1 VWGGPCTIVTL
12 KQYRIQISDSSRA
25 LPLLVLSY
33 AVLMTHFVFSRA
45 FRDSLLGSHLAIS
58 SLPGLTVLGTL
69 LAISLSLLLS
79 FFVRSSQ
86 RIVVI
91 RLLFALLGL
100 VELWMAWGY
109 QSHPWIYGAYYM
121 QVSAST
127 ALGLSLIW
135 ILIGDWTNRCNAR
148 KDDRIPTILICG
160 TAAGM
165 FGGLGLVHIPGVLN
179 FGIANAMLASMHL
192 VVAFALLLYRDEF
205 CHPAEETVSEVIAR
219 GRALLAGRV
228 VQALA
233 LVTVLGATTS
243 TLLDLVFRVA
253 TSETYTQQAGRLHFF
268 GLFQSILCLGALLS
282 QLVMNRLQRMKL
294 GIAIIHLHP
303 MVVAVAGCMAALW
316 PGFWAIGAFRLLE
329 YSLRN
334 STFRMGTERTYMAL
348 PDETR
353 VEVRP
358 LVDVVGERVGDMIA
372 AGFLQLLLID
382 NAHLPP
388 IATPLA
394 IAGCSVALYV
404 VCRILEGKADEM
416 AKAAQRA
423 RAQVS
428 LEGIAKE
435 SSVLV

>member
-1 VWGGPCTIVTL
+1 LIHH
-12 KQYRIQISDSSRA
+12 RIQIADSTRA

-33 AVLMTHFVFSRA
+33 AVLMMHFVFSRA
-45 FRDSLLGSHLAIS
+45 FRDSLLGSHLTVS
-58 SLPGLTVLGTL
+58 NLPGLTVLGTL

-86 RIVVI
+86 RIVII

-100 VELWMAWGY
+100 AELWMAWGY
-109 QSHPWIYGAYYM
+109 QSHSWIYSAYYI

-135 ILIGDWTNRCNAR
+135 VLIGDWTNRCNAR

-165 FGGLGLVHIPGVLN
+165 FGGLGLVQIPGALN
-179 FGIANAMLASMHL
+179 FRIANAMLAAMHL
-192 VVAFALLLYRDEF
+192 VVALALVLYRDDF
-205 CHPAEETVSEVIAR
+205 CKPVQETMSEVIAR
-219 GRALLAGRV
+219 GRAQMAGRV

-233 LVTVLGATTS
+233 AVTVLGAATS

-253 TSETYTQQAGRLHFF
+253 SSESFTQQAGRLHFL
-268 GLFQSILCLGALLS
+268 GLYQSVLCLGALLS
-282 QLVMNRLQRMKL
+282 QLAMNRLQKMKL
-294 GIAIIHLHP
+294 GIAVIHIHP
-303 MVVAVAGCMAALW
+303 MIVAAGGFVAALW
-316 PGFWAIGAFRLLE
+316 PGLWMLGAFRLLE

-334 STFRMGTERTYMAL
+334 STFRMGTERTWVSL

-353 VEVRP
+353 VESRT
-358 LVDVVGERVGDMIA
+358 LIDVVGERVGDMIA
-372 AGFLQLLLID
+372 AGVLQLLLID
-382 NAHLPP
+382 NLHLPP
-388 IATPLA
+388 VATPLA
-394 IAGCSVALYV
+394 VTGCAVVLYA
-404 VCRILEGKADEM
+404 VCRVLEYKADMM
-416 AKAAQRA
+416 AKAAQRL
-423 RAQVS
+423 REKIS